1 MMKAFKKTLVGI
13 LGAMLIVGSLF
24 VAKNELVM
32 ASSKKIIKKNITL
45 IQGQSYRL
53 ERPDSK
59 KMKIVNWYVCEP
71 KKNITK
77 ISTSNKKVAVV
88 KTKKGDTYDTVKGKK
103 VYDRYVNIK
112 TLKKGKTT
120 IRFNLKLQ
128 DSGMYSYKI
137 TVNVKALK
145 FVQTQARKALKKYEK
160 TLKTGERYAY
170 ADLNNDK
177 VNELIFSDKIWYY
190 DYEKNKV
197 KSVKHSFSDFIAG
210 SGNTFVGVLKKPTVI
225 KEDNRVIKTIR
236 KIYQFDTSKIFKYVE
251 TTYSYRMYNENAMKY
266 YGVKDPYIFHD
277 TSYDQDDYDYQGMN
291 CNEMKKHIKK
301 YVKKAKS
308 IKWLNR

>member
-1 MMKAFKKTLVGI
+1 MMKVFKKTLVGI

-88 KTKKGDTYDTVKGKK
+88 KTKKGDTYGTVKGKK

-145 FVQTQARKALKKYEK
+145 SVQTQAKKALKKYEK
-160 TLKTGERYAY
+160 SLKTGEKYAY

-177 VNELIFSDKIWYY
+177 VN
-190 DYEKNKV
+190 
-197 KSVKHSFSDFIAG
+197 
-210 SGNTFVGVLKKPTVI
+210 
-225 KEDNRVIKTIR
+225 
-236 KIYQFDTSKIFKYVE
+236 
-251 TTYSYRMYNENAMKY
+251 
-266 YGVKDPYIFHD
+266 
-277 TSYDQDDYDYQGMN
+277 
-291 CNEMKKHIKK
+291 
-301 YVKKAKS
+301 
-308 IKWLNR
+308 